1 MLLNLFQI
9 KKTSISYDLMNPS
22 TSKLLQPIM
31 TIAVAP
37 KGKSV
42 PLRKTIKKTGIL
54 KKNKKKRKIPPNKQ
68 KAVANTSDDII
79 FSMHNCP

>member
-1 MLLNLFQI
+1 
-9 KKTSISYDLMNPS
+9 
-22 TSKLLQPIM
+22 M

-42 PLRKTIKKTGIL
+42 PLRKTIKKSGIL
-54 KKNKKKRKIPPNKQ
+54 KKNKKKRKIPPSKQ
-68 KAVANTSDDII
+68 KAVANTSDNII